1 MNRTGVDIDRG
12 NACSACAFEWAAR
25 TFSCREGR
33 LGRPIPLEQGGF
45 ANVLAVNGLRVAT
58 SSDGIGT
65 KAELAE
71 RTGVYDS
78 LGFDLVA
85 MVVDDLSAV
94 GCEPVAL
101 SNVLD
106 VDRPDPAVVDRLMS
120 GLHDAA
126 TQARVVVTGGEIAEL
141 GRRVGGFGNGMRFN
155 WSATGL
161 GIFADGAS
169 PIDGRSIEV
178 DDAILSLRSAGFRC
192 NGFTRIRG
200 VLSAAYGE
208 AWHEE
213 KRSDGTPWGTALLTP
228 SLIYSPVLLQ
238 IAESGIRP
246 TGVAHITGGG
256 IPGNLVRVLRAC
268 GLGADL
274 EDLFAP
280 HPMMCEIQDLGSI
293 DDAEAYRRW
302 NMGNGMLLA
311 VRPGDLDC
319 ALRTIAAAGYEAK
332 RVGQIVREPRISLRP
347 WCPGASRLEFPTQP
361 DKRR

>member
-1 MNRTGVDIDRG
+1 
-12 NACSACAFEWAAR
+12 
-25 TFSCREGR
+25 
-33 LGRPIPLEQGGF
+33 
-45 ANVLAVNGLRVAT
+45 VAI

-71 RTGVYDS
+71 RTGAYDS

-85 MVVDDLSAV
+85 MVVDDLAAV

-141 GRRVGGFGNGMRFN
+141 GGRVSGFGNGMRFN

-161 GIFADGAS
+161 GVFADGTS
-169 PIDGRSIEV
+169 PIDGRSIEA
-178 DDAILSLRSAGFRC
+178 DDAVLSLRSGGFRC

-200 VLSAAYGE
+200 VLSDAYGE

-213 KRSDGTPWGTALLTP
+213 RRSDGTPWGTALLTP
-228 SLIYSPVLLQ
+228 SLIYAPALRQ
-238 IAESGIRP
+238 IAEAGIRP

-256 IPGNLVRVLRAC
+256 IPGNLARVLRAC
-268 GLGADL
+268 GLGANL

-280 HPMMCEIQDLGSI
+280 HPMMCEVQDLGSI
-293 DDAEAYRRW
+293 DDAEVYRRW
-302 NMGNGMLLA
+302 NMGNGMLLV
-311 VRPGDLDC
+311 VRPGDVDTTLQS
-319 ALRTIAAAGYEAK
+319 IAAAGYEAK
-332 RVGQIVREPRISLRP
+332 RVGEIVREPAISLRP
-347 WCPGASRLEFPTQP
+347 WGPGASRLEFPVQP
-361 DKRR
+361 AERR